1 MDNAAQAQQ
10 ATQNVR
16 TQTLTPTL
24 QVEYNADNQVVLI
37 LKMPDGTERR
47 EPTSATIVEAMSDL
61 KKRSAMSSLSEL
73 SGFTG
78 TAPAGPI
85 KKEEDEVDFTTRKSG
100 EMDPNYRREQKHRP
114 EVKAALSKFRENLHY
129 RSKIPRL
136 TPSGEFQEVQAQTLP
151 PPDNPPALDDA
162 LKKEQVTGEALDSAL
177 KAYHEQH
184 VQPSFNMLADTI
196 AAVSSRKAPR
206 VLRALNLHQMQLGNL
221 EGEVCH
227 RTVILHNLPPFTNYS
242 SIQYNMRF
250 LCDAASLD
258 FQDAVQWW
266 LRSRICSQRLWRLWR
281 FGADRQHG
289 SFRKRHRSSGRRQRV
304 TWRGQRQG

>member
-1 MDNAAQAQQ
+1 RWVHAVSVLDVIQL
-10 ATQNVR
+10 V
-16 TQTLTPTL
+16 LVG

-206 VLRALNLHQMQLGNL
+206 VLRALMPCNGGSDPGFVHKGYGGSGGLGQIVNTAHFERGIDPVEDGKGSRGGGKGKGKVKGKGKDNNKGKSHDRKDTQLRHHCAHR
-221 EGEVCH
+221 EGC
-227 RTVILHNLPPFTNYS
+227 
-242 SIQYNMRF
+242 
-250 LCDAASLD
+250 
-258 FQDAVQWW
+258 
-266 LRSRICSQRLWRLWR
+266 
-281 FGADRQHG
+281 
-289 SFRKRHRSSGRRQRV
+289 
-304 TWRGQRQG
+304 